1 LKVFEIKNREPFSM
15 PLGERGE
22 MVAWAY
28 LVNEGYRLLEKNYRC
43 PLGEIDV
50 VAARGGRL
58 AFVEIKTRRHHGLGL
73 PEEAVDAAKQKK
85 LVRLAQ
91 YYLKEK
97 NREDARVSFDVLSV
111 TWRDGEEPEF
121 RLLMDAFMVEEEI
134 R

>member
-1 LKVFEIKNREPFSM
+1 M

-22 MVAWAY
+22 MVAWAH
-28 LVNEGYRLLEKNYRC
+28 LVNEGYRILEKNYRC

-50 VAARGGRL
+50 VAGRGGRL
-58 AFVEIKTRRHHGLGL
+58 AFVEIKTRRHHGMGL

-91 YYLKEK
+91 YYLKE
-97 NREDARVSFDVLSV
+97 NGCVDARVSFDVLSV
-111 TWRDGEEPEF
+111 TWSGDEEPEF
-121 RLLMDAFMVEEEI
+121 RLIPDAFIVEEEV